1 MKPLPQGP
9 LTSSLRDVSAGAAY
23 TRYGHAAFTLIELLV
38 AMFIALILAGLLL
51 SIVRVTLTL
60 GQRTQDNL
68 SAAVQAKLAFD
79 LLERDLQSALF
90 RLDGK
95 IWLAV
100 EINHSPSY
108 LSTHGWLALTGLTKP
123 NSPESQRL
131 AGLASAPATPLIS
144 SARFG
149 LSGAWLRLMTTNDE
163 VVGGLPV
170 AVAYQIARRPVS
182 GAVSS
187 GNPAAVRYTLFRA
200 AVSAANSFAVG
211 ADVTAPGYG
220 NAAVAPAASRNS
232 ATLTNPNSTD
242 ALATNVV
249 DFGLWLY
256 VRDLTAGGLRR
267 IFPGAG
273 NDLTHTAV
281 GSAGVAD
288 AHRFPVAVDVM
299 MRILTESGATLVAEI
314 ESGAARV
321 SRPPN
326 YSSDAEWWW
335 AIVETHSQ
343 VYTRRIELKAVGW

>member
-1 MKPLPQGP
+1 MKPLSQGP
-9 LTSSLRDVSAGAAY
+9 RRSSLGDVRAAPTHAQY
-23 TRYGHAAFTLIELLV
+23 RHAAFTLIELLV

-60 GQRTQDNL
+60 WQRTQDNL
-68 SAAVQAKLAFD
+68 STAVQAKLSFD

-90 RLDGK
+90 RPDGK
-95 IWLAV
+95 IWLAI
-100 EINHSPSY
+100 EINNSPSY
-108 LSTHGWLALTGLTKP
+108 LTTHGWLALTGLTKP
-123 NSPESQRL
+123 NSLESQRL
-131 AGLASAPATPLIS
+131 VGLASEQGTPLIS

-149 LSGAWLRLMTTNDE
+149 LSGAWLRLMTTSDE
-163 VVGGLPV
+163 AVGGLPV

-182 GAVSS
+182 GPVSS

-200 AVSAANSFAVG
+200 AVSAAHSFAVG

-220 NAAVAPAASRNS
+220 HTAVAPAASRNG

-249 DFGLWLY
+249 DFGLWLF
-256 VRDLTAGGLRR
+256 VRDLPAGGLRR
-267 IFPGAG
+267 IFPADG

-281 GSAGVAD
+281 GSEGVAD

-299 MRILTESGATLVAEI
+299 MRILTASGATLLAEI

-321 SRPPN
+321 SRPPH

-335 AIVETHSQ
+335 ALVETHSQ

>member
-9 LTSSLRDVSAGAAY
+9 RRSSLGGLRAGLAY
-23 TRYGHAAFTLIELLV
+23 AQSSYAAFTLIELLV

-60 GQRTQDNL
+60 WQRTQNNL
-68 SAAVQAKLAFD
+68 SAAVQAKLALD

-90 RLDGK
+90 RPDGK

-100 EINHSPSY
+100 EINNSPSY
-108 LSTHGWLALTGLTKP
+108 LTTHGWLALTGLTKP

-131 AGLASAPATPLIS
+131 VGLASEQATPLIS
-144 SARFG
+144 NARFG

-163 VVGGLPV
+163 AVGGLPV
-170 AVAYQIARRPVS
+170 AVAYQVARRPVS
-182 GAVSS
+182 GTVSS

-220 NAAVAPAASRNS
+220 NAAVAPAASRNG
-232 ATLTNPNSTD
+232 ATLTNPNNTD

-267 IFPGAG
+267 IFPGDG
-273 NDLTHTAV
+273 NDFTHTAV
-281 GSAGVAD
+281 GSEVVAD

-299 MRILTESGATLVAEI
+299 IRILTESGATLVAEI
-314 ESGAARV
+314 ESGAGRV

-335 AIVETHSQ
+335 AIVEAHSR
-343 VYTRRIELKAVGW
+343 VYTRRIEIKAVGW